1 MKRFTSN
8 ARSNPYYFSGI
19 ETDAISMKLD
29 LDAIKIET
37 SLFRDKGDTDDERL
51 FVSVGDWT
59 HWNYADFNTR
69 KT

>member
-51 FVSVGDWT
+51 FVSVGD
-59 HWNYADFNTR
+59 
-69 KT
+69 